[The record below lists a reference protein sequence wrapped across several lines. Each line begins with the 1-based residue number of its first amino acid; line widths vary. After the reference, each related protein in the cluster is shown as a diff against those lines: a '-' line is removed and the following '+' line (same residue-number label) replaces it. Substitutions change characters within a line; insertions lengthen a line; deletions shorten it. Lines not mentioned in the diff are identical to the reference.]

1 MYTLHQ
7 YSYIR
12 ARQRGRYFKLRET
25 HLYTPPVQLYQ
36 GKVEGRYFKLRE
48 MKKNTLI
55 HSTGPVISGQGREGD
70 TLN

>member
-48 MKKNTLI
+48 THLY
-55 HSTGPVISGQGREGD
+55 TPPVQLYQGKAKGEI
-70 TLN
+70 L